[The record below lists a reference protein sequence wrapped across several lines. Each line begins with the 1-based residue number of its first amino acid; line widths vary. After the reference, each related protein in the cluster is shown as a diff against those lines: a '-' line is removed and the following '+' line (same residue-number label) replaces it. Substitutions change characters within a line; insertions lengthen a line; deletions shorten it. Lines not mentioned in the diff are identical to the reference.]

1 MRAQSKSQGGK
12 KRSLRSPSRPPRAYN
27 PAPARPEAE
36 GAGGH
41 RATPQWLQD
50 QSREFVRPESM
61 HMAPGMSVRQRAE
74 ASRAYLE
81 APWHSTGSQAGS
93 STDPAPEPVAGA
105 TGAAAAPEPAAG
117 AVEPM
122 EKISDSVRQK
132 LTDWHRITWAAHRH
146 TVATKPAAGDPFR
159 QTFLVEGRPTQ
170 ILVITHPEA
179 TVEEQVPYLAHMCW
193 PLPAVELFGR
203 SARTAPAC
211 RTEHAVMHWWK
222 APWAEAV
229 KLHKSNKK
237 QAFRLKNIR
246 KSACR
251 TCWTAGTRPTRG
263 SLWRSRIS
271 AFTKRTTWAIG

>member
-1 MRAQSKSQGGK
+1 
-12 KRSLRSPSRPPRAYN
+12 
-27 PAPARPEAE
+27 
-36 GAGGH
+36 
-41 RATPQWLQD
+41 
-50 QSREFVRPESM
+50 
-61 HMAPGMSVRQRAE
+61 MAPGMSVRQRAE

-122 EKISDSVRQK
+122 EKISDFARQK

-229 KLHKSNKK
+229 KLHKSNKNK
-237 QAFRLKNIR
+237 H
-246 KSACR
+246 
-251 TCWTAGTRPTRG
+251 
-263 SLWRSRIS
+263 
-271 AFTKRTTWAIG
+271 